1 MGRPRK
7 ERIPPF
13 LQEPREHKGQPITN
27 AEKNHP
33 LCRPEEKFDPKS
45 GSCIPRDEGPI
56 GTLDCP
62 PGYVLNE
69 STGLCN
75 PEDSFTQASVES
87 AAPFRPDAKMER
99 CIQNVKGQLRKTRS
113 GMDSQ
118 AIKSSAIAICR
129 SKLKK

>member
-13 LQEPREHKGQPITN
+13 LQEPREHKGRPLTD
-27 AEKNHP
+27 AEATHP

-56 GTLDCP
+56 GTLECP
-62 PGYVLNE
+62 PGYILNE
-69 STGLCN
+69 STKLCH

-87 AAPFRPDAKMER
+87 AAPFKPDGKMER
-99 CIQNVKGQLRKTRS
+99 CIMNVKTQLRKNRS
-113 GMDSQ
+113 GMDS
-118 AIKSSAIAICR
+118 KSMKSTAIAICR
-129 SKLKK
+129 SKLKR

>member
-13 LQEPREHKGQPITN
+13 LQEPREHKGQPLTD
-27 AEKNHP
+27 AETFHP

-45 GSCIPRDEGPI
+45 GSCIPREEGPI
-56 GTLDCP
+56 GTLECP

-69 STGLCN
+69 AGLCT
-75 PEDSFTQASVES
+75 PEDSFTQASLES
-87 AAPFRPDAKMER
+87 AAPFKPEGKMER
-99 CIQNVKGQLRKTRS
+99 CIKSVKGQLQKKHG
-113 GMDSQ
+113 GMASQ

-129 SKLKK
+129 ARSKK

>member
-13 LQEPREHKGQPITN
+13 LQEPRENKKAPLTD
-27 AEKNHP
+27 AEANHP

-56 GTLDCP
+56 GTLECP

-69 STGLCN
+69 STNLCH
-75 PEDSFTQASVES
+75 PEDSFTQASIES
-87 AAPFRPDAKMER
+87 AAPFKPDGKMER
-99 CIQNVKGQLRKTRS
+99 CIVSVKGQLRKNRS

-118 AIKSSAIAICR
+118 SMKSAAIAICR
-129 SKLKK
+129 SRLKR